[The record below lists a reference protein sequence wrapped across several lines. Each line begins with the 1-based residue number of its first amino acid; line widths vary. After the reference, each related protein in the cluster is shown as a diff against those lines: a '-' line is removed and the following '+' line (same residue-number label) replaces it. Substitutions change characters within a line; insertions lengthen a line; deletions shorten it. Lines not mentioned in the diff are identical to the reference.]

1 MRISYWSSD
10 VCSSDLQDAAPPLD
24 VADDVHH
31 LGNPGA
37 LAALIDDRK
46 IGVKRF
52 GDGPGAHHAAH
63 VGRDDGQVALAVA
76 LHDVLGEHRRG
87 EEVVGRDVEEALD
100 LAGVTLQ
107 GTHRVGAGRGDQVEF
122 GGTSGRERV

>member
-76 LHDVLGEHRRG
+76 LHDEI
-87 EEVVGRDVEEALD
+87 GRA
-100 LAGVTLQ
+100 
-107 GTHRVGAGRGDQVEF
+107 
-122 GGTSGRERV
+122 SCRERVGQYVSISVAGVSLNNKEKHKLKKP